1 MAPEFIFAQDIENLV
16 REGKRTLEAG
26 EGARI
31 SAAALDL
38 IREQG
43 LEVVIRPLA
52 ETAAGGDAGTPATE
66 PPAEPAVR
74 TCAAAGQAAGPA
86 PGPPRVPASPT
97 GVEEEELERIV
108 DRVIA
113 RFKELRGQAP
123 GPQPAQAPAPPGAG
137 DDLII
142 CRCEEITRGQIK
154 EAIRNGMQ
162 TVSGIKRIT
171 RAGMGLCQGQT
182 CERLVTQILA
192 RELDRPPAEL
202 EPLTARAPV
211 RPLPLS
217 VFATG

>member
-26 EGARI
+26 EGARF

-38 IREQG
+38 IREHG
-43 LEVVIRPLA
+43 LEVVTRPVT
-52 ETAAGGDAGTPATE
+52 ETPAGGPAGSPATE
-66 PPAEPAVR
+66 PPAAPTAR
-74 TCAAAGQAAGPA
+74 TCAAAGSAVDPE
-86 PGPPRVPASPT
+86 PGPPPVPAPLPA
-97 GVEEEELERIV
+97 VEEEELERIV

-113 RFKELRGQAP
+113 RFRALRGQAP
-123 GPQPAQAPAPPGAG
+123 ARHPAQATDAPAAG

-142 CRCEEITRGQIK
+142 CRCEEISRGEIK
-154 EAIRNGMQ
+154 EAIRNGLQ
-162 TVSGIKRIT
+162 TVSGVKRIT

-192 RELDRPPAEL
+192 KELGRPAAEL